1 MKFKVVFSAISDL
14 FEVKRQML
22 QVMKDYPGCEF
33 VSLFMPPDLVKY
45 LGVNES
51 ISMMLNTFKNHE
63 FYIKA
68 KTVEEYK
75 DRLRTA
81 RYELEEYCDK
91 VLILDSG
98 LTPGIQKEIE
108 TFSNGKV
115 LVR

>member
-1 MKFKVVFSAISDL
+1 MKFKVVFSTISDL

-33 VSLFMPPDLVKY
+33 VSLFMPPELVKY

-51 ISMMLNTFKNHE
+51 ISMMLKSFKNHE

-75 DRLRTA
+75 DKLRTA

-98 LTPGIQKEIE
+98 LPPGMQKEIE
-108 TFSNGKV
+108 TFSKGKV